1 MPERAKQRA
10 IMMRTLFV
18 GIAMLSLPLVF
29 LALPLRWALAYVFG
43 LPMLVL
49 VGVLISGLMFIRRSS
64 LTDGVV
70 AALDAL
76 DWHDDDGPVTA
87 FRIRYTFFA
96 NGREFQGGDT
106 QPSTR
111 PPAIGA
117 LVRVR
122 YATVDPRDYRIWPD
136 HFWSIL
142 IPIAICAVPVA
153 AAGLLPPLH
162 FHG

>member
-1 MPERAKQRA
+1 MKRK
-10 IMMRTLFV
+10 LFV
-18 GIAMLSLPLVF
+18 CIAILSMPLVF

-49 VGVLISGLMFIRRSS
+49 VGTLINGLIYIRHST

-76 DWHDDDGPVTA
+76 AWHDDDGPVTA

-96 NGREFQGGDT
+96 NGRQFEGGDT
-106 QPSTR
+106 APSTR
-111 PPAIGA
+111 PPPIGA
-117 LVRVR
+117 RVR
-122 YATVDPRDYRIWPD
+122 LRYAPDNPADSRIWPD

-153 AAGLLPPLH
+153 AACWLPPLH